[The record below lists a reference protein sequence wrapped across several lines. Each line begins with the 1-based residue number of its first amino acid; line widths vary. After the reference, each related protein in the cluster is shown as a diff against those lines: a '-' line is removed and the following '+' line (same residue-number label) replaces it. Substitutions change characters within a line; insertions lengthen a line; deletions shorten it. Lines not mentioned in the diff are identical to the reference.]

1 MTKRARGEMI
11 AGLLFISPWAV
22 GFLALTLYP
31 AIASAYY
38 SFTSYTA
45 LSPPNWVGLANYH
58 RLFVDDPNFPTSLA
72 NTAYIA
78 FVGVPLQLILG
89 ITTAIILNQRRLL
102 GKTIYRTVY
111 FLPTLMPIV
120 ASTILFLWILNPQ
133 YGIVD
138 DLLSLVNLPQPGWF
152 ADPSWSKPGI
162 ILLSLWGIGTTMVIY
177 LAGLQ
182 GVNPELYEASDI
194 DGAGWFHRMLH
205 ITIPLVSPVTLF
217 NLVVGL
223 IAAFQVFAS
232 VYLAG
237 SGTSG
242 SPEGSLLLYA
252 VYLYANAFQ
261 YLQMG
266 YASAM
271 AWILFIIILVLTLI
285 VMRTSRWWTHYET

>member
-1 MTKRARGEMI
+1 MTKRTLRQLIIGM
-11 AGLLFISPWAV
+11 LFISPWTV

-38 SFTSYTA
+38 SLTSYTA
-45 LSPPNWVGLANYH
+45 LSSPSWVGLANYQ
-58 RLFVDDPNFPTSLA
+58 RLFNSDPNFPNSLQ

-78 FVGVPLQLILG
+78 FVGVPLQLLLG
-89 ITTAIILNQRRLL
+89 LSTAIILNQKRLRAQTL
-102 GKTIYRTVY
+102 YRTIY
-111 FLPTLMPIV
+111 FLPTLMPVV
-120 ASTILFLWILNPQ
+120 ASTILFLWVLNPQ

-138 DLLSLVNLPQPGWF
+138 NLLAQANLPQPGWF
-152 ADPSWSKPGI
+152 ADPNWSKPGI
-162 ILLSLWGIGTTMVIY
+162 ILLSLWAIGTTTVIY

-182 GVNPELYEASDI
+182 GVNQELYEAADI

-223 IAAFQVFAS
+223 IGAFQVFAS

-271 AWILFIIILVLTLI
+271 AWILFVIILALTLV

>member
-1 MTKRARGEMI
+1 MTKQTRRQLI
-11 AGLLFISPWAV
+11 IGLLFISPWV
-22 GFLALTLYP
+22 TGFVAFTLYP
-31 AIASAYY
+31 AVASAYY
-38 SFTSYTA
+38 SLTSYTA
-45 LSPPNWVGLANYH
+45 LSPPQWAGLSNYQ
-58 RLFVDDPNFPTSLA
+58 RLFGSDPNFPVSLA

-78 FVGVPLQLILG
+78 FVGVPLQLLLG
-89 ITTAIILNQRRLL
+89 IVTALILNQKRLKAH
-102 GKTIYRTVY
+102 GIYRTVY
-111 FLPTLMPIV
+111 FLPTLMPVV
-120 ASTILFLWILNPQ
+120 ASTILFIWILNPQ

-138 DLLSLVNLPQPGWF
+138 DLLGDIGLPQPGWF

-162 ILLSLWGIGTTMVIY
+162 ILLSLWGVGTTTVIY

-182 GVNPELYEASDI
+182 GINPELYEAADI
-194 DGAGWFHRMLH
+194 DGAGWFDKTIHV
-205 ITIPLVSPVTLF
+205 TIPLVSPVTLF

-223 IAAFQVFAS
+223 IGAFQVFAA

-237 SGTSG
+237 GGTSG

-271 AWILFIIILVLTLI
+271 AWILFVIILALTLA
-285 VMRTSRWWTHYET
+285 VMRSSRWWTHYEI

>member
-1 MTKRARGEMI
+1 LI
-11 AGLLFISPWAV
+11 IGLLFISPWAV

-31 AIASAYY
+31 AVASAYY
-38 SFTSYTA
+38 SLTSYTA
-45 LSPPNWVGLANYH
+45 LSPPDWVGLANYH
-58 RLFVDDPNFPTSLA
+58 RLFTSDPNFPTSLA

-78 FVGVPLQLILG
+78 LIGVPLQLLLG
-89 ITTAIILNQRRLL
+89 LLTAVILNQRRLV
-102 GKTIYRTVY
+102 GQTIYRTIY

-138 DLLSLVNLPQPGWF
+138 NLLAGVNLPQPGWF
-152 ADPSWSKPGI
+152 ADPAWSKPGI
-162 ILLSLWGIGTTMVIY
+162 ILLSLWGIGTTTVIY

-182 GVNPELYEASDI
+182 GINPELYEAADI
-194 DGAGWFHRMLH
+194 DGAGWLH
-205 ITIPLVSPVTLF
+205 KTLHVTVPLVSPVTLF

-223 IAAFQVFAS
+223 IGAFQVFAS

-271 AWILFIIILVLTLI
+271 AWILFIIILALTLV
-285 VMRTSRWWTHYET
+285 VMRSSRWWTHYEL

>member
-1 MTKRARGEMI
+1 MSKQARRQLI
-11 AGLLFISPWAV
+11 IGLLFISPWAV

-31 AIASAYY
+31 AVASAYY
-38 SFTSYTA
+38 SLTSYTA
-45 LSPPNWVGLANYH
+45 LSSPNWVGLANYH
-58 RLFVDDPNFPTSLA
+58 RLFTSDPNFPTSLG

-78 FVGVPLQLILG
+78 LIGVPLQLLLG
-89 ITTAIILNQRRLL
+89 LLTAVILNQKRLV
-102 GKTIYRTVY
+102 GQTIYRTIY

-138 DLLSLVNLPQPGWF
+138 NLLADVNLPQPGWF
-152 ADPSWSKPGI
+152 ADPAWSKPGI
-162 ILLSLWGIGTTMVIY
+162 ILLSLWGIGTTTVIY

-182 GVNPELYEASDI
+182 GINPELYEAADI
-194 DGAGWFHRMLH
+194 DGAGWLH
-205 ITIPLVSPVTLF
+205 KTLHVTVPLVSPVTLF

-223 IAAFQVFAS
+223 IGAFQVFAS

-271 AWILFIIILVLTLI
+271 AWILFVIILALTLV
-285 VMRTSRWWTHYET
+285 VMRTSRWWTHYEL